1 MSWKRKFEG
10 AELED
15 ENRDPKRGWNRSNV
29 IQLAIHD
36 ASAPSNIDNINHN
49 GDRRTGKMDWTSE
62 CILTEDIDIQPDR
75 NIAHNSEI
83 ICYGA
88 LCDANVKLARKQLG
102 GLHVDSWEPFRELR
116 VFKNGSHYNIRCRND
131 GVDLGILDI
140 RVTDILNPLQK
151 WSEVHFTAVIPAAVF
166 KAPAKKKTGHA
177 VVSDVSVNILGPRGL
192 LDTVGEAITNKQG
205 HLQHPYSLPA
215 GIEYLNPHYFYPR
228 GIRVNLRNL
237 VGPRLETPEVARLA
251 QGLGD
256 VFNSLAHYEY
266 SENTFADLLNEA
278 YADGLITT
286 RLQRHQ
292 EVGVNLMLVR
302 EERDVA
308 LSAIQTIQRVIGPRA
323 FESHIPTIL
332 GGIDA
337 DVMGLGKT
345 LTMLSAIVCTMKTAS
360 EFGALNPEHS
370 SVPTTRATL
379 VVTSSP
385 QVLMETWMSE
395 IERHLKPGHLSLC
408 VFHGKNKPKV
418 VGGFINNDVVL
429 TTYRTLES
437 DWKARGLL
445 QKVMWFRVVLDE
457 AHLIRNS
464 TSQQFKAACSLA
476 AQRKWCLTGTPIQNS
491 LHDLRSLLEFLDFR
505 PFSEPSFFR
514 KHILE
519 PLHEDSPE
527 PFRNL
532 KALMRITCF
541 RRTSELLLLPQ
552 ASTEEIAIELT
563 KDEQQSYEDVLSAS
577 KKEYDTIVDMRST
590 RKKYCLLFATTMKL
604 RRLCNHGTFV
614 HSSSFH
620 ELLSPNW
627 SPRKRNTDKNSSE
640 EKLPCAYCYDD
651 AENFSMYGTT
661 LEVCPECSRVLDSQ
675 AERASPAAT
684 SDSGNNSPG
693 RALGETTR
701 PIQPPRSPLELASGV
716 SSKLNAVVDNILGS
730 LAISKHLV
738 FASWRDTLDILQY
751 LLAQRGINCLRM
763 DGRTSFTDRHSI
775 LTQFRRD
782 TTQNVLLL
790 SIATGSVGLTLTVAD
805 RVHIV
810 EPQWNPFVEEQA
822 IGRAVRMGQDRPVKI
837 YKYITKNSVEQ
848 NIVTLQKRKNQ
859 LVKISLDACAGDQ
872 VQQGLEVLA
881 NSF

>member
-15 ENRDPKRGWNRSNV
+15 ENRDPKRGWNRSKI
-29 IQLAIHD
+29 IQLGIHD
-36 ASAPSNIDNINHN
+36 VSAPSNIDNINHN
-49 GDRRTGKMDWTSE
+49 GDRRIAKMDWTSE
-62 CILTEDIDIQPDR
+62 CILTEDTDIRPDR
-75 NIAHNSEI
+75 NVAHNSEI

-88 LCDANVKLARKQLG
+88 LCDAKAKLDCKQLG
-102 GLHVDSWEPFRELR
+102 GIYVDSWEPF
-116 VFKNGSHYNIRCRND
+116 YI
-131 GVDLGILDI
+131 
-140 RVTDILNPLQK
+140 
-151 WSEVHFTAVIPAAVF
+151 
-166 KAPAKKKTGHA
+166 KKTP
-177 VVSDVSVNILGPRGL
+177 VSGIVKNKETYHGP
-192 LDTVGEAITNKQG
+192 NK
-205 HLQHPYSLPA
+205 PS
-215 GIEYLNPHYFYPR
+215 
-228 GIRVNLRNL
+228 
-237 VGPRLETPEVARLA
+237 
-251 QGLGD
+251 
-256 VFNSLAHYEY
+256 
-266 SENTFADLLNEA
+266 
-278 YADGLITT
+278 
-286 RLQRHQ
+286 
-292 EVGVNLMLVR
+292 
-302 EERDVA
+302 
-308 LSAIQTIQRVIGPRA
+308 PRA
-323 FESHIPTIL
+323 FETHIPTIL

-345 LTMLSAIVCTMKTAS
+345 LTMLSAIVCTMKRAS
-360 EFGALNPEHS
+360 EFGGLNPEHS
-370 SVPTTRATL
+370 SLPTTRATL

-385 QVLMETWMSE
+385 RKFILKTYAGLGLIQSEVLMETWMSE
-395 IERHLKPGHLSLC
+395 VERHLKPGHLSLC
-408 VFHGKNKPKV
+408 VFHGNNKPKV

-437 DWKARGLL
+437 DWKSRGLL

-457 AHLIRNS
+457 
-464 TSQQFKAACSLA
+464 
-476 AQRKWCLTGTPIQNS
+476 
-491 LHDLRSLLEFLDFR
+491 DFR

-519 PLHEDSPE
+519 PLHEDSPD

-552 ASTEEIAIELT
+552 ASIEEIAIELT
-563 KDEQQSYEDVLSAS
+563 RYELQSYEDVLSAS

-627 SPRKRNTDKNSSE
+627 NPRKRNTDKNSIE

-651 AENFSMYGTT
+651 DENFSMHGTT
-661 LEVCPECSRVLDSQ
+661 LEVCPECSRVLDNR
-675 AERASPAAT
+675 AERASSAAT

-701 PIQPPRSPLELASGV
+701 PIEPPRSPLEMTSGF

-738 FASWRDTLDILQY
+738 FTSWRDTLDILQY
-751 LLAQRGINCLRM
+751 SLAQRGINCLRM

-775 LTQFRRD
+775 LTQFRQD

-790 SIATGSVGLTLTVAD
+790 SIATGAVGLTLTVAD

-822 IGRAVRMGQDRPVKI
+822 IGRAVRMGQDRSVKI
-837 YKYITKNSVEQ
+837 YKYIAKNSVEQ

-872 VQQGLEVLA
+872 VQQGLEDLMFVIRRDRT
-881 NSF
+881 